1 MLLIDLYIF
10 NNQYIN
16 VKNVLKY
23 FWAVTYLKTP
33 QSICFVKILIRAGYR
48 FKITMPV
55 PIEYFMIPFFS
66 SVFNKVLYHVTR
78 LPSFS

>member
-55 PIEYFMIPFFS
+55 PIEYF
-66 SVFNKVLYHVTR
+66 N
-78 LPSFS
+78 